1 MEPDQSGQEGIVNR
15 VAKAIFPEANAD
27 SSADAP
33 KKAPDASQ
41 APNAP
46 EDQKKE
52 ADARKPEAD
61 ANVSPKATSILN
73 VISSTLSPKV
83 DAKES
88 EEENEVEQRLDDV
101 EEDQAE
107 AEPPLVAREAE
118 VAQKKVR
125 KPREIKPTDSKSFFK
140 ARAKDVDRFQFTAEG
155 DLRVPSL
162 GGEEAKTIPLPFYS
176 QATSDEIEAV
186 DSKRK
191 EDIHQVEQEYDE
203 LCKQLSTALDEW
215 KSSGDFVDAVRLQ
228 KELLALD
235 SRRTSLR
242 SPLRWGK
249 LIKNPTIKKV
259 QLHETAV
266 VDEKQKDLKLGYD
279 VMTLVGRPYTFEQTV
294 LPRKEKPKQEIIAEQ
309 VETTEQTFILFD
321 RPEDPEYGLLSPET
335 PLEFVFNTTKYNS
348 IMQAYH
354 VERVTQVGRTDMRA
368 ALLKLVNPK
377 SIRGIGSR
385 IVGKDAK
392 EVEAPF
398 KLIKDIVKTVVLQD
412 ARFSPLLRKTGTD
425 TLIYAEPQDKI
436 LGVGMSID
444 DEAAATNSSRWNGAL
459 NLLGKAWEEARKTLP
474 QEEPQQGGAYLESG
488 RTVQDVKQARSKVL
502 MGYYRRK

>member
-1 MEPDQSGQEGIVNR
+1 MQDEQSEKGPGLPVLPGLPGQTEQAEKQPGILNTI
-15 VAKAIFPEANAD
+15 ASAIFSSPTGSAAPVAAPTSKEAKTVTIAPAPVPVPAPAPAPAPAPEPEPEA
-27 SSADAP
+27 
-33 KKAPDASQ
+33 
-41 APNAP
+41 
-46 EDQKKE
+46 
-52 ADARKPEAD
+52 
-61 ANVSPKATSILN
+61 
-73 VISSTLSPKV
+73 
-83 DAKES
+83 
-88 EEENEVEQRLDDV
+88 EEEEVE
-101 EEDQAE
+101 EEAEAVQAE
-107 AEPPLVAREAE
+107 AVE
-118 VAQKKVR
+118 KKVR
-125 KPREIKPTDSKSFFK
+125 KPREIKPTDSKTFFK
-140 ARAKDVDRFQFTAEG
+140 ARAKDVGRFQFTAEG
-155 DLRVPSL
+155 DLRVPSI
-162 GGEEAKTIPLPFYS
+162 GGEEAKTLPLPFYS
-176 QATSDEIEAV
+176 PATADELSET

-191 EDIHQVEQEYDE
+191 EEILRAEQEYDE
-203 LCKQLSTALDEW
+203 LCKQLSTAMDEW
-215 KSSGDFVDAVRLQ
+215 KSSGDFIDAVRLQ

-259 QLHETAV
+259 QMHETAV
-266 VDEKQKDLKLGYD
+266 VDEKQKDLKLGYP

-294 LPRKEKPKQEIIAEQ
+294 LPRKEKPKVEVAVEP
-309 VETTEQTFILFD
+309 VETTEQTFVLFD

-385 IVGKDAK
+385 IVGKETK

-412 ARFSPLLRKTGTD
+412 ARYAPLLRKTGTD
-425 TLIYAEPQDKI
+425 TLIYAEPLDKI
-436 LGVGMSID
+436 LGVGISID

-459 NLLGKAWEEARKTLP
+459 NLLGKAWEEVRKTLP
-474 QEEPQQGGAYLESG
+474 REEETVQQGGAYLESG

>member
-1 MEPDQSGQEGIVNR
+1 MQDEQSEKGPGLPVLPGLPVQAE
-15 VAKAIFPEANAD
+15 KAE
-27 SSADAP
+27 
-33 KKAPDASQ
+33 KA
-41 APNAP
+41 
-46 EDQKKE
+46 E
-52 ADARKPEAD
+52 KPEKQ
-61 ANVSPKATSILN
+61 PSILN
-73 VISSTLSPKV
+73 TIAGAIFASPTGPASPVAAPAPAPTAPAPVAAPTAPAPTPKEAKKV
-83 DAKES
+83 TVPEPEVNEPEP
-88 EEENEVEQRLDDV
+88 EEEE
-101 EEDQAE
+101 AE
-107 AEPPLVAREAE
+107 AEAEEVQAE
-118 VAQKKVR
+118 VQAVEKKAR

-140 ARAKDVDRFQFTAEG
+140 ARAKDVDRFHFTAEG
-155 DLRVPSL
+155 DLRVPSI
-162 GGEEAKTIPLPFYS
+162 GGEEAKTLPLPFYS
-176 QATSDEIEAV
+176 PATADELRET

-191 EDIHQVEQEYDE
+191 EEILRAEQEYDE
-203 LCKQLSTALDEW
+203 LCKQLSTAMDEW

-228 KELLALD
+228 KDLLALD

-259 QLHETAV
+259 QMHETAV
-266 VDEKQKDLKLGYD
+266 VDEKQKDLKLGYP

-294 LPRKEKPKQEIIAEQ
+294 LARKEKPKVEVAVEP
-309 VETTEQTFILFD
+309 VETTEQTFVLFD

-385 IVGKDAK
+385 IVGKETK

-398 KLIKDIVKTVVLQD
+398 NLIKDIVKTVVLQD
-412 ARFSPLLRKTGTD
+412 ARYAPLLRKTGTD
-425 TLIYAEPQDKI
+425 TLIYAEPLDKI

-474 QEEPQQGGAYLESG
+474 RDEEAVQKGGAYLESG